1 MKRPLKP
8 SLKRMMAVALGATA
22 LTGVLAVSGP
32 ASADTLTDAL
42 TAAYLTNPTLQA
54 QRAQLRATDEQVPQ
68 ALSGWRPSLQAQGSY
83 GAINTD
89 TTMVGG
95 ATATDDRRP
104 ATGSVT
110 LNQNIFAGGR
120 TINATGQAEDTV
132 QAGRE
137 NLVSVE
143 QQTLLGAVQAYMNV
157 IRDEGVVRL
166 NQNNVSVLQRQLE
179 ATQDRFRVGE
189 LTRTD
194 VAQSEAR
201 LSLARSN
208 LIAAEAQLTASRAFY
223 ARVVGQ
229 APGTLEKPSRVE
241 GLPAS
246 EDAARELAAQNNPTL
261 LAARHTESASRRAV
275 SVAKGTLLPSFDVQ
289 ARYQYGRDP
298 ATAIRDVEESSI
310 LGVLTIPLYQSGTE
324 YSRVREAKEINNRSR
339 LEVAAAMR
347 QVDETVR
354 IAWEQLRA
362 SQARIVSTGEQ
373 VNASEIAVEGVRQES
388 EVGARTTLDV
398 LDAEQELLNA
408 RVALVGAERDLA
420 VAEYN
425 LLAATG
431 QLTARQLQLPVEYY
445 APEANYGEVRNK
457 WIGFGTAGDE

>member
-1 MKRPLKP
+1 MKRPLET
-8 SLKRMMAVALGATA
+8 SLKRMMATVLGTTA
-22 LTGVLAVSGP
+22 LTGMLALATP
-32 ASADTLTDAL
+32 AAADTLLDAL
-42 TAAYLTNPTLQA
+42 TAAYQTNPTLHA

-83 GAINTD
+83 GRTK
-89 TTMVGG
+89 TEV
-95 ATATDDRRP
+95 TAAFSNSGIIDP
-104 ATGSVT
+104 LSASLT

-120 TINATGQAEDTV
+120 TVHATRQAESAV
-132 QAGRE
+132 LAGRE
-137 NLVSVE
+137 GLASVE
-143 QQTLLGAVQAYMNV
+143 QQTLLAAVQAYVDV
-157 IRDEGVVRL
+157 IRDEGVVKL
-166 NQNNVSVLQRQLE
+166 NQNNVAVLRRQLD

-208 LIAAEAQLTASRAFY
+208 LIGAEAQLTASRAFY
-223 ARVVGQ
+223 SRVVGQ
-229 APGTLEKPSRVE
+229 APGTLEKPVPLV
-241 GLPAS
+241 GLPGD
-246 EDAARELAAQNNPTL
+246 EDQARELAAQNNPTL

-275 SVAKGTLLPSFDVQ
+275 SVAKGALLPTFDVQ
-289 ARYQYGRDP
+289 ARHQYARDP
-298 ATAIRDVEESSI
+298 STTVRDVEESSI

-339 LEVAAAMR
+339 LEVSAAMR
-347 QVDETVR
+347 QVDEAVR

-362 SQARIVSTGEQ
+362 SQGRIASTTEQ
-373 VNASEIAVEGVRQES
+373 VNASEIALEGVRQES

-420 VAEYN
+420 VSEYN

-431 QLTARQLQLPVEYY
+431 QLTARQLQLPVAYY
-445 APEANYGEVRNK
+445 DPEVNYGEVRNK

>member
-32 ASADTLTDAL
+32 AGADTLTDAL

-54 QRAQLRATDEQVPQ
+54 QRADLRATDELVPQ
-68 ALSGWRPSLQAQGSY
+68 ALSGWRPSLQAQGSV
-83 GAINTD
+83 GRTKTD
-89 TTMVGG
+89 V
-95 ATATDDRRP
+95 TATFSNSGIVDPRS
-104 ATGSVT
+104 ASLT
-110 LNQNIFAGGR
+110 LNQNLFAGGR
-120 TINATGQAEDTV
+120 TLNATRQAESAV
-132 QAGRE
+132 LAGRE
-137 NLVSVE
+137 GLVGVE
-143 QQTLLGAVQAYMNV
+143 QQTLLAAVQAYMDV
-157 IRDEGVVRL
+157 IRDEGVVGL
-166 NQNNVSVLQRQLE
+166 NQNNVTVLRRQLE

-201 LSLARSN
+201 LSQARSN

-261 LAARHTESASRRAV
+261 EAARHTEKATRQGV
-275 SVAKGTLLPSFDVQ
+275 SVAKGALLPSFDVQ

-298 ATAIRDVEESSI
+298 STTVRDVEESSI